1 MMEPAHEFIPV
12 ELVPRVHCS
21 IEMEMHGCKEL
32 LMSEIGIRGIDLF
45 KIANE
50 SISGWIPSW
59 KMGGQKPTRQP
70 FCSLMEERLLLYLE
84 YHPQVVWYGRGD
96 ISPTFAS
103 TYHITTVLPTPYTIN
118 YLFDG
123 NAHVYLPDAIGQLQ
137 DGSLVVAEAGMERE
151 KLRERNQA
159 KAEAARNV
167 AAAQGGVYWIGTE
180 ATLHPKRHAN
190 LVFLHARRQPFPSFP
205 ELAEALQVV
214 WPWGEAATIPEV
226 IERLGERWSP
236 AEKEAAV
243 WKKCADAA
251 ACGHLLA
258 DLAHVQLTRFTPLI
272 CLPPDA
278 PPILPDPL
286 PSHLES
292 LDRSETSHAPVAGF
306 PEENDGKPP
315 DQLSTFDDSRLDE
328 KQREVFL
335 RNLHAVEAVLNGA
348 TQQEAAEAAG
358 MGRSTLSRLVQRT
371 VMFGQIACVSHAT
384 YHRERQLRPAFQQ
397 AIRLLYS
404 RPTKL
409 SIQAIVEHVELKQI
423 ASRLQQETGTALPLP
438 SYGQVWDYIL
448 ALKQE
453 PAVQKERGQEKG
465 SPRSRQSPLSF
476 ALSIPAPAQ
485 LAQVDEHT
493 MELYVVT
500 KDGIPVASRIHA
512 AVLVCVKT
520 AAIMSAVLA
529 LGPLAEEDYMR
540 LLKGA
545 LEPKDRLVLQ
555 AGCQHDWPCYGK
567 PATIFHDRG
576 KIFTSERARQVLVDR
591 LGIITEQAPPYCP
604 SAKGTVESL
613 FRWMTQR
620 FERRL
625 PNTSHGIHDAQ
636 AGAMTLEELERYFFR
651 AIVDDYQQSWD
662 GLRRQTRMVL
672 WEEAVRQ
679 TGVPQYLGAPD
690 DLKLLLMKA
699 ANRKARSHGYRV
711 HDSSRLSFQGRWY
724 VCPGLLN
731 RLQGKEFELYY
742 DRRDISVIY
751 LFVEGSYVGEAYC
764 PAFMGRRVSE
774 WEATAQ
780 RQADAAK
787 AKATASASADVR
799 VQIQEEIETTKK
811 QRKRA
816 TREQEY
822 SRQLDRQREEVHPI
836 HVLEALAGMTPPTP
850 SNLRLPEAKPDPDRE
865 YPVQILPIRPYEK
878 ENNS

>member
-1 MMEPAHEFIPV
+1 
-12 ELVPRVHCS
+12 
-21 IEMEMHGCKEL
+21 
-32 LMSEIGIRGIDLF
+32 MSENGFRGVDLF
-45 KIANE
+45 KIAGE

-59 KMGGQKPTRQP
+59 KLGGPKPSRQP
-70 FCSLMEERLLLYLE
+70 FCSLMEERLLMFLE

-103 TYHITTVLPTPYTIN
+103 TYNITTVLPTPYAIT

-137 DGSLVVAEAGMERE
+137 DGSLFIAEAGMERE
-151 KLRERNQA
+151 KQRARNQA
-159 KAEAARNV
+159 KAEAARKV

-180 ATLHPKRHAN
+180 TTLLPKRHAN

-214 WPWGEAATIPEV
+214 WPWSEAATISEIV
-226 IERLGERWSP
+226 ECLGERWSP
-236 AEKEAAV
+236 AEKEAAA
-243 WKKCADAA
+243 WKRCADAA
-251 ACGHLLA
+251 ACGHLLV
-258 DLAHVQLTRFTPLI
+258 DLTNIQLTRFTPLI
-272 CLPPDA
+272 CLPPDS

-292 LDRSETSHAPVAGF
+292 LDHSETSHSPVAGF
-306 PEENDGKPP
+306 PEANDEKPP

-328 KQREVFL
+328 KQREIFL

-348 TQQEAAEAAG
+348 TQREAAEAAG

-371 VMFGQIACVSHAT
+371 VTFGQMACVPHAT
-384 YHRERQLRPAFQQ
+384 YHRERQLHPAFEQ

-409 SIQAIVEHVELKQI
+409 SIQAITEHVELKQI
-423 ASRLQQETGTALPLP
+423 ASRLRAETGTALPLP
-438 SYGQVWDYIL
+438 SYGQVWHYIL

-465 SPRSRQSPLSF
+465 PPRSRQSPLSF

-520 AAIMSAVLA
+520 AAIMSAVIA

-540 LLKGA
+540 LVKGM
-545 LEPKDRLVLQ
+545 LEPKDRLILK
-555 AGCQHDWPCYGK
+555 AGCQHDWPISGK

-604 SAKGTVESL
+604 SAKGTVEGL
-613 FRWMTQR
+613 FRWMTQC
-620 FERRL
+620 FERPL
-625 PNTSHGIHDAQ
+625 PNTSFGIHDAEIAAE
-636 AGAMTLEELERYFFR
+636 AGGMRLEELECYFIR
-651 AIVDDYQQSWD
+651 SIVDDYQQNWD
-662 GLRRQTRMVL
+662 GLRRQKRNIL

-699 ANRKARSHGYRV
+699 QNRKLSSRAYRV
-711 HDSSRLSFQGRWY
+711 HDRSRLSFQGNWY
-724 VCPGLLN
+724 VSPGLLN
-731 RLQGKEFELYY
+731 RLASREFEIYY
-742 DRRDISVIY
+742 DRRDVSVIY
-751 LFVEGSYVGEAYC
+751 LFVDGSYVGEAYC
-764 PAFMGRRVSE
+764 PAFMGQRISE
-774 WEATAQ
+774 WEAKAMRKADTA
-780 RQADAAK
+780 RAK
-787 AKATASASADVR
+787 EALAEVTAVR
-799 VQIQEEIETTKK
+799 AQIQEDIETTKK
-811 QRKRA
+811 QRGKALRQ
-816 TREQEY
+816 REKA
-822 SRQLDRQREEVHPI
+822 RQFDRQREEIHPSS
-836 HVLEALAGMTPPTP
+836 VFEALENLTPTARE
-850 SNLRLPEAKPDPDRE
+850 SLQLAEATPDPE
-865 YPVQILPIRPYEK
+865 KVFSWEPLAIRYRDK
-878 ENNS
+878 EGD

>member
-1 MMEPAHEFIPV
+1 
-12 ELVPRVHCS
+12 
-21 IEMEMHGCKEL
+21 
-32 LMSEIGIRGIDLF
+32 MSENGIRGVDLF
-45 KIANE
+45 KIAGE

-59 KMGGQKPTRQP
+59 KLGGLKPSRQP
-70 FCSLMEERLLLYLE
+70 FCSLMEERLLMFLE

-103 TYHITTVLPTPYTIN
+103 TYHITTVLPTPYAIN

-137 DGSLVVAEAGMERE
+137 DGSLFIAEAGMERE
-151 KLRERNQA
+151 KQRDRNQA
-159 KAEAARNV
+159 KAEAACKV

-180 ATLHPKRHAN
+180 ATLLPKRHAN

-205 ELAEALQVV
+205 ELAEALRVV
-214 WPWGEAATIPEV
+214 WPWGEAATILEV
-226 IERLGERWSP
+226 VERLGERWSP

-243 WKKCADAA
+243 WKRCADAA
-251 ACGHLLA
+251 ACGHLLV
-258 DLAHVQLTRFTPLI
+258 DLANVQLTRFTPLI
-272 CLPPDA
+272 CLPPDS

-286 PSHLES
+286 PSRLES
-292 LDRSETSHAPVAGF
+292 LDHSETPHSPVAGF
-306 PEENDGKPP
+306 PEENDEKPP
-315 DQLSTFDDSRLDE
+315 DQFSSFDDSHLDE
-328 KQREVFL
+328 KQREFFL

-348 TQQEAAEAAG
+348 TQREAAEAAG

-371 VMFGQIACVSHAT
+371 VTFGQIACVPHAT
-384 YHRERQLRPAFQQ
+384 YHRERQLHPAFQQ

-409 SIQAIVEHVELKQI
+409 SIQAITEHVELKQI
-423 ASRLQQETGTALPLP
+423 ASRLRTETGTAIPLP

-453 PAVQKERGQEKG
+453 PAVQKERGEVQG
-465 SPRSRQSPLSF
+465 PPRSRQSPLSF

-485 LAQVDEHT
+485 LAQVDEHS

-520 AAIMSAVLA
+520 AAIMSAVIA

-540 LLKGA
+540 LVKGMV
-545 LEPKDRLVLQ
+545 EPKDRLVLK

-613 FRWMTQR
+613 FRWMTQC

-625 PNTSHGIHDAQ
+625 PNTSFGIHDARQ
-636 AGAMTLEELERYFFR
+636 AAEAGGMTLEELECYFLR
-651 AIVDDYQQSWD
+651 SIVDDYQQNWD
-662 GLRRQTRMVL
+662 GLRRQKRNIL

-699 ANRKARSHGYRV
+699 QNRKMSSRAYRV
-711 HDSSRLSFQGRWY
+711 HDRSRLSFQGNWY
-724 VCPGLLN
+724 VSPGLLS
-731 RLQGKEFELYY
+731 RLAGREFEIYY
-742 DRRDISVIY
+742 DRRDVSVIY
-751 LFVEGSYVGEAYC
+751 LFVDGSYVGEAYC
-764 PAFMGRRVSE
+764 PAFMGQRVSE
-774 WEATAQ
+774 WEAKAM
-780 RQADAAK
+780 RQSDTKAAK
-787 AKATASASADVR
+787 AAGAEVANAR
-799 VQIQEEIETTKK
+799 AQIQEDIETTKK
-811 QRKRA
+811 QRGKALRQ
-816 TREQEY
+816 REKA
-822 SRQLDRQREEVHPI
+822 RQFDRQREEI
-836 HVLEALAGMTPPTP
+836 HLMNDNING
-850 SNLRLPEAKPDPDRE
+850 R
-865 YPVQILPIRPYEK
+865 YC
-878 ENNS
+878 